1 MLHIIRNK
9 DNTFDMVRFSG
20 NSFNQISRSQ
30 QGYKRRREIYKV
42 IATELRN
49 DFEVYPFSNMLSVAR
64 IVQDDTAAK
73 PTVIR
78 VFGDKTIETLQ
89 GRKPEPTYQD
99 WLKKDIK
106 IKKKK

>member
-20 NSFNQISRSQ
+20 NAFNQISRSQ

-49 DFEVYPFSNMLSVAR
+49 DFNSRPVRGQVVSRF
-64 IVQDDTAAK
+64 VQDDTGK
-73 PTVIR
+73 YPVVIE
-78 VFGDKTIETLQ
+78 VFNNKRIETVQ
-89 GRKPEPTYQD
+89 DRNPEPTYQD

-106 IKKKK
+106 IKKKE